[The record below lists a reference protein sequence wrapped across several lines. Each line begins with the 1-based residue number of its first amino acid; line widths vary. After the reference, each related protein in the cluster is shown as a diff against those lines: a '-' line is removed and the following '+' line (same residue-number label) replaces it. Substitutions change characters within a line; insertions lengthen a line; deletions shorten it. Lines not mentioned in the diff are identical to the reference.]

1 MLVNI
6 KNFLN
11 SSFHFS
17 GLRSLYSD
25 VAIYGFSSAVSRGL
39 GILTFPLLARHFS
52 VEDFGSL
59 DLFLILISLIGSLA
73 VFGQDSAL
81 LRYYFEYKKTGEEK
95 EISLASF
102 QMQFLWSGIIF
113 LSASLVLSSQAGSEN
128 LNWLNATVCMLMLLC
143 AFSEAIQANALVL
156 MRLESKKI
164 KFLIFNLVKSSS
176 YLALALLTTFV
187 MDFSLHEYFA
197 AFAVLACFL
206 AVIGLGII
214 IPFVKRNLRGMAAD
228 RKKLLKYAVP
238 MGAIVAI
245 GTMQPVLERAIVGIE
260 LDRTS
265 LGEYAAA
272 AKTALVVALPIKAF
286 SDAFYPFIMRA
297 YSANNAELSAQDS
310 IKFYLFA
317 STSFAILYNCFAYWS
332 LNFFAGAKYL
342 TAHQSVIPLVLAHYF
357 HGLSGF
363 LGLGT
368 VISGNTIFRL
378 AIYLFCLVLAAM
390 AMFVLVPHYGI
401 TGVAIAVLGGQI
413 ARFFLEAF
421 IGYKLFPVEWPIS
434 FISVNLITV
443 LGASSV
449 AFHSEP
455 VLTSRLLLASC
466 GFILL
471 CFFIFIF
478 RSKNALPASSTGSR
492 E

>member
-1 MLVNI
+1 MVFNI
-6 KNFLN
+6 TNLLN
-11 SSFHFS
+11 SIFRVS

-25 VAIYGFSSAVSRGL
+25 VAIYGVSSAVSRGL
-39 GILTFPLLARHFS
+39 GIVTFPLLARHFT

-59 DLFLILISLIGSLA
+59 DLFLILISLIASLA
-73 VFGQDSAL
+73 IFGQDSGL
-81 LRYYFEYKKTGEEK
+81 LRFYYEYKKKGEEK
-95 EISLASF
+95 EFSLASF
-102 QMQFLWSGIIF
+102 QLQLFWSGAIF
-113 LSASLVLSSQAGSEN
+113 LCASLILLSQSGNEN

-143 AFSEAIQANALVL
+143 ALSEAIQANALVL
-156 MRLESKKI
+156 MRLDSQKV
-164 KFLIFNLVKSSS
+164 KFLLFNVVKSSS
-176 YLALALLTTFV
+176 YLMLAVITTFV
-187 MDFSLHEYFA
+187 MDFSLHDYFV
-197 AFAVLACFL
+197 AFATLACFL
-206 AVIGLGII
+206 AFIGLSII
-214 IPFVKRNLRGMAAD
+214 VPYVKRSSRGMASD
-228 RKKLLKYAVP
+228 QKKLLKYAIP

-245 GTMQPVLERAIVGIE
+245 GTMQPVLERLTVGME
-260 LDRTS
+260 LDRIS
-265 LGEYAAA
+265 LGQYAAA
-272 AKTALVVALPIKAF
+272 AKTALIVALPIKAF

-297 YSANNAELSAQDS
+297 YSENNAKSSAQES
-310 IKFYLFA
+310 IQFYLFA
-317 STSFAILYNCFAYWS
+317 STVFVMFYNCFAYWS

-368 VISGNTIFRL
+368 VLSGNTIFRL
-378 AIYLFCLVLAAM
+378 AIYLFCLFLAAM
-390 AMFVLVPHYGI
+390 AMFVLVPYYGI

-413 ARFFLEAF
+413 ARCFLEAF
-421 IGYKLFPVEWPIS
+421 IGYKLFPVEWPKS

-466 GFILL
+466 GFIFL
-471 CFFIFIF
+471 CFCIFIF
-478 RSKNALPASSTGSR
+478 RSKDALPASSTGSR